1 MSAEKCPHR
10 REGTL
15 ADADKA
21 ALIELLRETIA
32 ADRYPLSPRIQKLRA
47 ILAKLAPPPPRPEP
61 FPRPKP
67 VGEPSMV
74 LPKKKRR
81 PR

>member
-1 MSAEKCPHR
+1 MPATPYL
-10 REGTL
+10 G
-15 ADADKA
+15 DADFA
-21 ALIELLRETIA
+21 VLVALLKQTIA

-74 LPKKKRR
+74 LAKKKRR